1 MPESLASVCFVRLP
15 VARWLIE
22 ILSGAFAFEQRC
34 EPVACTGMSGA
45 TEIPELVLRTSYEVA
60 RRPLQLIDR
69 ATAAML
75 GPASSVRLTYRD
87 LLADLD
93 DVVAKVL
100 SDESVEERAR
110 LLRRQ
115 TSTAR
120 QILASSRQT
129 LDAQLAAQGVLR
141 MDRYRRYRR
150 RQAVGVNPPLS

>member
-1 MPESLASVCFVRLP
+1 MP
-15 VARWLIE
+15 
-22 ILSGAFAFEQRC
+22 
-34 EPVACTGMSGA
+34 GA
-45 TEIPELVLRTSYEVA
+45 TEIPEVVLRTSYAVA

-69 ATAAML
+69 ATAAVL
-75 GPASSVRLTYRD
+75 GPASSARLTYRD

-100 SDESVEERAR
+100 SDESVDEGAR

-115 TSTAR
+115 TSAAR

-150 RQAVGVNPPLS
+150 RQAVGVNPPPS